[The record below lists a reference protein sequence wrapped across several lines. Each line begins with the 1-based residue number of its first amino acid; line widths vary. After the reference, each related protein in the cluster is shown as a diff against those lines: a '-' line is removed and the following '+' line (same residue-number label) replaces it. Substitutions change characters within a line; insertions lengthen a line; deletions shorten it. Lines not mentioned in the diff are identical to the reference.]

1 MPLILIVPRFGR
13 YAAGDV
19 IDEADEARFATR
31 GWAVAEVS
39 EADAKR
45 EDVLAATLKRL
56 AGEDGAEPD
65 GKPKP
70 APAPAP
76 AAVAEK
82 TEQKAA
88 TKPAA
93 EPAEEAKS

>member
-45 EDVLAATLKRL
+45 EDVLAVALKRL
-56 AGEDGAEPD
+56 ASEDDAEPD

-70 APAPAP
+70 APAPA
-76 AAVAEK
+76 VTAEK
-82 TEQKAA
+82 SEQKAA

>member
-70 APAPAP
+70 APAPA
-76 AAVAEK
+76 VTAEK
-82 TEQKAA
+82 SEQKAA

>member
-45 EDVLAATLKRL
+45 EDVLAVALKRL
-56 AGEDGAEPD
+56 AGEDGAEPETA
-65 GKPKP
+65 PV
-70 APAPAP
+70 APA
-76 AAVAEK
+76 VTAEK
-82 TEQKAA
+82 TEQRAA
-88 TKPAA
+88 TKPTA